1 MSRALLA
8 SSLAFG
14 LALTGCG
21 SMEEGVTS
29 PANLG
34 DEQSNLS
41 ISLSQCD
48 APVRK
53 QPEGTYAK
61 LSDTGLYCNISYG
74 IVDRH
79 ARYFAPEIALWSDG
93 ADKSRVMRLPPGTQI
108 DTTDMDNWVFP
119 VGMKIWKEFK
129 LNGRKIETRLL
140 EKRSDKSWFM
150 VAFQWNAEQSDA
162 FPVPDG
168 VRNASGTRHD
178 IPSTDQC
185 WECHGRSADASIGV
199 SALMLARSN
208 PWATTLSDLIWE
220 RKLTK
225 NPERAIQFPGNSA
238 TSKALA
244 YLQANCSSCHRG
256 ATAPEGLDLWTSVLD
271 QAPED
276 TAVYR
281 TAVNRPLTGW
291 VEHGLTRRVAPGSPE
306 ASGVVAR
313 MSTRE
318 PGDQMPEI
326 ATKIVDRAGID
337 IIRDWIAQLR

>member
-8 SSLAFG
+8 TSLAFG
-14 LALTGCG
+14 LALIGCG
-21 SMEEGVTS
+21 STEEEVTS
-29 PANLG
+29 PPKLG
-34 DEQSNLS
+34 AEQSALS

-53 QPEGTYAK
+53 QPDGTYAK
-61 LSDTGLYCNISYG
+61 LSDTGLFCDISQG
-74 IVDRH
+74 TIDRH
-79 ARYFAPEIALWSDG
+79 ARAFAPEIPLWSDG
-93 ADKSRVMRLPPGTQI
+93 ADKSRVMRIPPGTQI
-108 DTTDMDNWVFP
+108 DTTDMDKWVFP
-119 VGMKIWKEFK
+119 VGMKIWKEFR
-129 LNGRKIETRLL
+129 LNGKKIETRLL
-140 EKRSDKSWFM
+140 EKRPDKSWLM
-150 VAFQWNAEQSDA
+150 VAFQWNAGQTDA

-168 VRNASGTRHD
+168 VRNANGTRHD
-178 IPSTDQC
+178 IPPTAQC
-185 WECHGRSADASIGV
+185 RECHGRSADVSIGV

-225 NPERAIQFPGNSA
+225 NPDRPIQFPGNAS

-256 ATAPEGLDLWTSVLD
+256 ATAPEGLDLSTSVLD

-281 TAVNRPLTGW
+281 TAVNRALTGW
-291 VEHGLTRRVAPGSPE
+291 VEQGLTLRVAPGSPD

-326 ATKIVDRAGID
+326 ATKIIDPAGIA
-337 IIRDWIAQLR
+337 IIREWIGQLR